1 MAAQKHQFLWL
12 FVVLVSCSTFAA
24 QPALEVNN
32 PISDCLYI
40 TNQSIRDKSG
50 TLHLAA
56 RLDFKKPIGYC
67 GCKSAMV
74 SYHTYIVENE
84 LARRINAGTFNS
96 LDSRIDTIELAK
108 LNDAKEDQTLKL
120 LFGCAVNE

>member
-1 MAAQKHQFLWL
+1 
-12 FVVLVSCSTFAA
+12 
-24 QPALEVNN
+24 
-32 PISDCLYI
+32 
-40 TNQSIRDKSG
+40 
-50 TLHLAA
+50 
-56 RLDFKKPIGYC
+56 
-67 GCKSAMV
+67 MV